1 MNEQFTR
8 TRLAMQQQNLYVAQL
23 PLLLAQLPLL
33 LAQLPLLLAQLRL
46 LLAQQ
51 SYFIS
56 VPSDACLFNLRLQL
70 IQCNVR
76 HDDLYLNLVECAL
89 FSHL

>member
-33 LAQLPLLLAQLRL
+33 LAQLLL